1 MSTFTVHHRNDGSF
15 EAASIEDP
23 IVYRVLQDES
33 IKGGPWVLVS
43 RPKKGSHDGAVL
55 GSVLEG
61 AFESLDSALESAV
74 CKAVVEEEAPRFRV
88 EMTDGASFQR
98 PGCVSAESV
107 LAGLG
112 WINVREMVGR
122 FVFSGP
128 EEMTEEDASHLVSI
142 DLDKKSLVIG
152 SIDFLK
158 IEDGNSHWCADLKIP
173 YNGFL
178 RSEIIESMGMSA
190 FSEQGLNV
198 ACIEWT
204 TRVPVKNWTAD
215 IVDLAQWK
223 IANDLT
229 RDGVV
234 ETAAV

>member
-15 EAASIEDP
+15 EAASTDDP

-33 IKGGPWVLVS
+33 IKGGPWVVVS
-43 RPKKGSHDGAVL
+43 RLKKGSHDGAVL

-61 AFESLDSALESAV
+61 AFESLDDALESAV
-74 CKAVVEEEAPRFRV
+74 CKAVVEEKAPRFRV

-98 PGCVSAESV
+98 PGRVSAESV

-112 WINVREMVGR
+112 WINVREMVGH

-128 EEMTEEDASHLVSI
+128 EEMTEEDARHLVSI
-142 DLDKKSLVIG
+142 DLDEKPLVIG
-152 SIDFLK
+152 SVDFVEIDG
-158 IEDGNSHWCADLKIP
+158 DRSHWCADLKIP

-178 RSEIIESMGMSA
+178 RAEIIESMGMDT

-198 ACIEWT
+198 VCIEWT
-204 TRVPVKNWTAD
+204 TRVPVKNWTAEV
-215 IVDLAQWK
+215 VDLAQWK
-223 IANDLT
+223 IANDLI